1 MPAASSVQSA
11 MCPCPKVRGGEGE
24 DGELHG
30 RKEEGLHDM
39 TVSVN
44 GCKGCD
50 ITMVK
55 AERVIYISKKIAQHA
70 SGEIPTFLLVVFQC
84 LSKD

>member
-24 DGELHG
+24 EKELRGTWG
-30 RKEEGLHDM
+30 RKEEGLHDV

-44 GCKGCD
+44 GCEGCD

-55 AERVIYISKKIAQHA
+55 AERVVS
-70 SGEIPTFLLVVFQC
+70 
-84 LSKD
+84 